1 MADEKRVNKLGGPS
15 LREAQSFV
23 GQLGGDKRKFTEYLK
38 RKQGIDTS
46 LDDVLKGL
54 GLPNSASLTD
64 DQITKAVDILG
75 ERELRKYQKQA
86 SEAADPKEMKKTPT
100 KLNKGKK
107 GKKGS
112 GTKSKS
118 RTEHL
123 DYRGGGLVSFMK
135 LKRG

>member
-54 GLPNSASLTD
+54 GLPTSASLTD

-86 SEAADPKEMKKTPT
+86 SEAANPKKIKKMKKTP
-100 KLNKGKK
+100 KGKK
-107 GKKGS
+107 E
-112 GTKSKS
+112 SKS
-118 RTEHL
+118 PPEHL